1 LENLIEEQVYDGIP
15 ITPGIG
21 IGKAW
26 IFPER
31 GFCYLPRRISHLLIE
46 AEFDRLRKAFKK
58 TEEKL
63 LSVQMKLLKKG
74 LNKEASFIEVH
85 LQMLKDRSLLQQVEE
100 IIREELVCA
109 EWALEIAL
117 KRVLKDFESIEEEHL
132 KERGQDV
139 KHLFEMVLKELV
151 GYSPEVPP
159 EGEEEFILVG
169 HDVPP
174 GDVAQLASHPIRG
187 FVIDVGSSTSHT
199 AIVIKSLGIPAVMAL
214 KDLSYRLKG
223 SEILIVDGNR
233 GKVIVNPHASTLK
246 AYQKK
251 RDFYLW
257 FSKELLKYASL
268 PSESLDGYPLP
279 LRANIEFSHEAA
291 LIRQYG
297 AEGIGLY
304 RTEYLFLGRKEL
316 PEEEEHFRCYK
327 QVVMEVS
334 PYPTTIRTFDLGG
347 EKQAPSMPIPKERNP
362 ALGLKGIR
370 LALKEREPFKAQ
382 LRAILRASYYGK
394 TRILL
399 PMITSL
405 EELREVKTFIENLK
419 EELAREGIPFDPQIQ
434 IGVMIEVP
442 SAALITDFLAQEA
455 DFLSI
460 GTNDLIQYTLAID
473 RENERVTYLY
483 NPLHP
488 AILRLIW
495 TIVDQA
501 HRKGKKVSICGEMAA
516 DPFYSLIF
524 LGMEIDELS
533 MTPSA
538 IPRIKRIL
546 RMTSQD
552 FARKLF
558 RELLISP
565 EKEKALREEVQKL
578 FPQAFLKEEAL

>member
-1 LENLIEEQVYDGIP
+1 LESLIEEQVYEGIP
-15 ITPGIG
+15 VSPGIG

-31 GFCYLPRRISHLLIE
+31 GFCYLPRRISHMLIE
-46 AEFDRLRKAFKK
+46 AEIGRLRKALKK
-58 TEEKL
+58 TEEELLSLQAKL
-63 LSVQMKLLKKG
+63 LRKG
-74 LNKEASFIEVH
+74 LNKEANFIEVH
-85 LQMLKDRSLLQQVEE
+85 LEMLKDKSLLQQIEE
-100 IIREELVCA
+100 TIREELVCA
-109 EWALEIAL
+109 EWALEITL
-117 KRVLKDFESIEEEHL
+117 KRILKEFESIEEEYL
-132 KERGQDV
+132 KERGLDV
-139 KHLFEMVLKELV
+139 KHVFEMVLKELV
-151 GYSPEVPP
+151 GYSLTCLPE
-159 EGEEEFILVG
+159 EEEFVLVG
-169 HDVPP
+169 YDLPP
-174 GDVAQLASHPIRG
+174 SDVAQLVSHPVRG
-187 FVIDVGSSTSHT
+187 FAIDVGSSTSHT
-199 AIVIKSLGIPAVMAL
+199 AIVLKSLGVPAVMAL
-214 KDLSYRLKG
+214 KDLSRRLKG
-223 SEILIVDGNR
+223 GEILIIDGNR

-246 AYQKK
+246 TYQKK
-251 RDFYLW
+251 RDFYFW

-279 LRANIEFSHEAA
+279 LRANIEFPHEAA

-347 EKQAPSMPIPKERNP
+347 EKQAASMPILKERNP

-370 LALKEREPFKAQ
+370 LALTEKEPFKAQ

-394 TRILL
+394 IRILL

-405 EELREVKTFIENLK
+405 EELKEVKVLIENLK

-442 SAALITDFLAQEA
+442 SAALITDLLAQEA

-488 AILRLIW
+488 AIVRLIW
-495 TIVDQA
+495 SIVDQA

-516 DPFYSLIF
+516 DPFYSLVF

-533 MTPSA
+533 MTPSS

-546 RMTSQD
+546 RMTTQD

-565 EKEKALREEVQKL
+565 EKEKALREEIQKL

>member
-1 LENLIEEQVYDGIP
+1 LENLIEEQVYEGIP
-15 ITPGIG
+15 VSPGIG

-31 GFCYLPRRISHLLIE
+31 GFCYLPRKISHMLIE
-46 AEFDRLRKAFKK
+46 AELERLRRALEK
-58 TEEKL
+58 TEERLSSLQTKL
-63 LSVQMKLLKKG
+63 LQKG
-74 LNKEASFIEVH
+74 FTKEASFIEVH
-85 LQMLKDRSLLQQVEE
+85 LQMLRDKSLLQQVEE
-100 IIREELVCA
+100 TIREELVSA
-109 EWALEIAL
+109 EWALEITL
-117 KRVLKDFESIEEEHL
+117 KRLLQDFESIEEEYL
-132 KERGQDV
+132 KERGEDV
-139 KHLFEMVLKELV
+139 KHVFEMVLRELV
-151 GYSPEVPP
+151 GYSLPCLPQ
-159 EGEEEFILVG
+159 EEEFVLVG
-169 HDVPP
+169 HDLPP
-174 GDVAQLASHPIRG
+174 SEGVQVISYPVKG
-187 FVIDVGSSTSHT
+187 FAIDAGSSTSHT
-199 AIVIKSLGIPAVMAL
+199 AIVLKSLGIPAVMAL

-223 SEILIVDGNR
+223 GEILIVDGNR
-233 GKVIVNPHASTLK
+233 GRVIVNPRPSTLK
-246 AYQKK
+246 TYQKK
-251 RDFYLW
+251 RTFYLW
-257 FSKELLKYASL
+257 FSQELLKYASL

-279 LRANIEFSHEAA
+279 LRANIEFSHEVA

-316 PEEEEHFRCYK
+316 PQEEEHFKCYK
-327 QVVMEVS
+327 QVIMEVS
-334 PYPTTIRTFDLGG
+334 PHPTTIRTFDLGG
-347 EKQAPSMPIPKERNP
+347 EKQAPSMPILKERNP

-370 LALKEREPFKAQ
+370 LALAEKEPFKAQ

-405 EELREVKTFIENLK
+405 EEVREVKALIEDLK
-419 EELAREGIPFDPQIQ
+419 EELSKKGIPFDPQIQ
-434 IGVMIEVP
+434 IGIMIEVP
-442 SAALITDFLAQEA
+442 SAALITDLLAQEV

-473 RENERVTYLY
+473 RENERVIYLY

-501 HRKGKKVSICGEMAA
+501 HRKGKKVSVCGEMAA

-533 MTPSA
+533 MSPSA

-546 RMTSQD
+546 RMTTQD

-565 EKEKALREEVQKL
+565 EKEKALREEVQRL
-578 FPQAFLKEEAL
+578 FPQAFLREEAL